1 MAVKK
6 WWGLLIGIGVLATM
20 GVVAQAD
27 ADYDQ
32 ALRSAPQGISLD
44 NIFTPGT
51 TSNNQAAVVGTT
63 NPAITGTQAA
73 KVTNGKKQFGA
84 LWSTADNFFQLDKN
98 QSASMW
104 LYFGNT
110 GKKAADGMALVFQ
123 NDSRDLAATPSFGK
137 TVSGETL
144 GVWGVD
150 TDKRQTTSEKVAQSA
165 IQNSWALEF
174 DTHLNTS
181 TNYGNAG
188 DADSF
193 DVGLK
198 GPHIASN
205 YPGDQ
210 DTYEMQRTST
220 LLPFYSVG
228 YYATQTHNGVINGD
242 YTLLANGSW
251 HHLSLDWRANTQQ
264 MTYTF
269 DDKNP
274 ITGTDQVGHSATV
287 QLDRKKIDPDDSGQI
302 RWGFTGATGDSYENN
317 LVVFEEVPGLVDAE
331 ATATLTNMTTGKTLT
346 DGDVLKSRDAF
357 KLAYQ
362 LSYVAGKQS
371 WKDVIAELN
380 LPQNLTYERAT
391 ITYADGSSNQISL
404 AGMNEQAL
412 SYQLTKAL
420 SDENATA
427 TISLTGVA
435 ADVDTPTLVPAV
447 SSAFKAVNGVVTTAT
462 PAVTVNPKFDL
473 HLLSL
478 SGNTQT
484 VKPGVDGLVKAQV
497 VIPDGA
503 HLENTDITVHPQLNG
518 TALPDFQM
526 PAGADNS
533 SGQFTMTVPAK
544 LLKAG
549 DNQLTLTV
557 EDPYGNVSN
566 ALTHTLTVSRQ
577 LVFRS
582 VAEASTF
589 RNVTLTG
596 ESQRVKRSGDWRVQV
611 LDTREAGAKWT
622 VQVTSTPFQTAR
634 GRRLAGTLSYYDA
647 NGPTV
652 INEVPVTVGQGTAAD
667 TDVVTDVAADWNED
681 QGLLL
686 EINSGAAEGTYEGTM
701 TWTLNDV
708 P

>member
-1 MAVKK
+1 MVFRK
-6 WWGLLIGIGVLATM
+6 WWGLLIGIGILTTT

-32 ALRSAPQGISLD
+32 ALRSASQGISLD
-44 NIFTPGT
+44 NIFIPGT
-51 TSNNQAAVVGTT
+51 TSNNQAAVVEAT

-84 LWSTADNFFQLDKN
+84 LWSTSNNFFQLNKN

-123 NDSRDLAATPSFGK
+123 NDHRDLAATPSFGK

-150 TDKRQTTSEKVAQSA
+150 TDKRQKTSEKLAQSA

-174 DTHLNTS
+174 DTHLNAS

-188 DADSF
+188 AADSF
-193 DVGLK
+193 DVGVK

-210 DTYEMQRTST
+210 ETYEMQRTST
-220 LLPFYSVG
+220 LLPIYSVG
-228 YYATQTHNGVINGD
+228 YYATQIHKGLISGD
-242 YTLLANGSW
+242 YTLLASGAW
-251 HHLSLDWRANTQQ
+251 HHLSLVWQANTQQ

-274 ITGTDQVGHSATV
+274 VTGMNQVGRSATV

-331 ATATLTNMTTGKTLT
+331 ATATLTNLATGKVLA
-346 DGDVLKSRDAF
+346 DGEALKSRDPF
-357 KLAYQ
+357 KLTYQ

-391 ITYADGSSNQISL
+391 ITYADGSSHQISL
-404 AGMNEQAL
+404 AGLSEQTL

-420 SDENATA
+420 FDENATA
-427 TISLTGVA
+427 TISLSGVA
-435 ADVDTPTLVPAV
+435 ADVDVSTPVPAV
-447 SSAFKAVNGVVTTAT
+447 GSAFKAVNGVVTTAT
-462 PAVTVNPKFDL
+462 PAVTINPKFDL

-478 SGNTQT
+478 SGNSQT
-484 VKPGVDGLVKAQV
+484 VKPGVDGLVNAQV
-497 VIPDGA
+497 VIPDGV
-503 HLENTDITVHPQLNG
+503 HLKNTDITVHPQLNG
-518 TALPDFQM
+518 IALPDFQI

-544 LLKAG
+544 SLKAG
-549 DNQLTLTV
+549 DNQLILTV

-566 ALTHTLTVSRQ
+566 TMAHQLTVSRQ
-577 LVFRS
+577 LVFQS

-589 RNVTLTG
+589 RDVTLTG

-622 VQVTSTPFQTAR
+622 VQVTSTPFQTAT
-634 GRRLAGTLSYYDA
+634 GGRLAGTLSYYDE

-686 EINSGAAEGTYEGTM
+686 EINSGAAEGTYEGTV